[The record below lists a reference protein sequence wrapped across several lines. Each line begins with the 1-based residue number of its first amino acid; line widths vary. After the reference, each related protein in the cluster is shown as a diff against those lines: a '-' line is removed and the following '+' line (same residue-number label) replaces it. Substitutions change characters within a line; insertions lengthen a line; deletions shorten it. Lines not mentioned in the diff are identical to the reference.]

1 MENGKRRKEGEEMEQ
16 WKIERIN
23 ELARKSKQAEGLTE
37 QEKQEQ
43 KTLRAEY
50 IEGFRRSM
58 IAQLDNTVIEDE
70 SGNRR
75 RLRRREKS

>member
-1 MENGKRRKEGEEMEQ
+1 MENGKRRKEGEKMEQ

-23 ELARKSKQAEGLTE
+23 ELARKSKQVEGLTE